1 MWQICFKDIRIH
13 SCTYTCIF
21 YVVKVHSTVQISLC
35 ASLPLHL
42 LYVCVCVCMY
52 VYVCMFVC
60 TYVCMYVC
68 ICVYVRMYIYVYV
81 CMYVCMYM
89 YVCIYIYVC
98 TSLHAETQQQSP
110 LIFMSATKQ
119 RFLNL
124 AIKLFQQRLFVD
136 GKNIYCILSFVWKNM
151 QVYMTFRR
159 LLCLTSAGRVG

>member
-1 MWQICFKDIRIH
+1 MCLTATTPALR
-13 SCTYTCIF
+13 
-21 YVVKVHSTVQISLC
+21 
-35 ASLPLHL
+35 
-42 LYVCVCVCMY
+42 VC
-52 VYVCMFVC
+52 VYVCMYMCVC
-60 TYVCMYVC
+60 S
-68 ICVYVRMYIYVYV
+68 YVRMYV

-89 YVCIYIYVC
+89 CVCTYVCICMHVYIYVC

>member
-1 MWQICFKDIRIH
+1 M
-13 SCTYTCIF
+13 
-21 YVVKVHSTVQISLC
+21 
-35 ASLPLHL
+35 
-42 LYVCVCVCMY
+42 
-52 VYVCMFVC
+52 
-60 TYVCMYVC
+60 
-68 ICVYVRMYIYVYV
+68 YV

-89 YVCIYIYVC
+89 CVCTYVYICICVYVRMYVYVCMYIYIYVC